1 MKWPGSMRCSPK
13 PEIESWCPETATE
26 FISRSFGRS
35 LDGGLDVDFIN
46 LSPRRSPDGECRG
59 NWSDANVV

>member
-46 LSPRRSPDGECRG
+46 LFLDSSGKKVVISRHSP
-59 NWSDANVV
+59 